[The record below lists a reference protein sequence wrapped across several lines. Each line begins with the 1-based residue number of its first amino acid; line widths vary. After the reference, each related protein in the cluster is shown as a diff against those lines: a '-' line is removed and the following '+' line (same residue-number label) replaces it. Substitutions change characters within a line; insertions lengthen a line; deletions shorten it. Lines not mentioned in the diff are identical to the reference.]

1 MIKKNETF
9 KFNFGNQYS
18 TKTLRATQDIDML
31 ELLKKFDILTY
42 RTSLNEINL
51 HEYVDDIGDREYGK
65 FQKDHFKEVKF
76 LLWLVQNNYVQKDVV
91 RTFELFNPGNHNGI
105 ENLPFEAQLDGLSII
120 DRESVN
126 KEYPIA
132 LTEPLTLFVITDENN
147 KEPLESDRAYPED
160 MEYFLEPIMEEN
172 QKVIKVQAS
181 NVIYH
186 KLEGQNSGYFTI
198 LNNRSPKKENKLNTP
213 GL

>member
-9 KFNFGNQYS
+9 KFSFGDQYS
-18 TKTLRATQDIDML
+18 TQTLRATQDIDMA

-42 RTSLNEINL
+42 RTSLSEINL
-51 HEYVDDIGDREYGK
+51 YEYVDGIENEEYGK

-91 RTFELFNPGNHNGI
+91 RTFELFNPGNYNGI
-105 ENLPFEAQLDGLSII
+105 ANLPFDARIDGLSII
-120 DRESVN
+120 DRESEN

-132 LTEPLTLFVITDENN
+132 LTEPLTLFVVTDENN
-147 KEPLESDRAYPED
+147 KEPLETDRAYPEE

-172 QKVIKVQAS
+172 QKIIKVQAV

-198 LNNRSPKKENKLNTP
+198 LNNRNPKKENKLNTP